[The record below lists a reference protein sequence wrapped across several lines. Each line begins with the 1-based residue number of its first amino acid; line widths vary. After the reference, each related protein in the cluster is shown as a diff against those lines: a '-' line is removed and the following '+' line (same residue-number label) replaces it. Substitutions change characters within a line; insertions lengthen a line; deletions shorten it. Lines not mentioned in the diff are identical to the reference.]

1 MEQKEEQ
8 KEDQNH
14 RSQFRTILNFVVFLK
29 MALFIQCRAEL
40 CFYNG
45 GIDEHI
51 KFQGT
56 LVPKLTLGPFLTLIV
71 RNGPNMQSY
80 LFQPYISL
88 LKREM
93 STLN

>member
-71 RNGPNMQSY
+71 RNGPSY